1 MQRLRELAR
10 LVEAVFDEL
19 EQSFGAYQLRSSLS
33 CIPGCGACC
42 NNPNI
47 EATVLE
53 MLPLALHLYDL
64 GQAETVLE
72 ELQSYSG
79 FACYH
84 YKRNSLDG
92 LMSSCSVYKQRPVI
106 CRVFGAAGD
115 RDKYGNTRLS
125 VCRHIKQ
132 NKAEAYQLALQ
143 NLPRE
148 APPRMA
154 TGKQRLRQ
162 IDFTLGREDLPIN
175 QALQRALQLVL
186 FQSSF
191 SDPESAG
198 QIA

>member
-10 LVEAVFDEL
+10 LVEAVFDDL
-19 EQSFGAYQLRSSLS
+19 EKSFGTYLLRSGLN
-33 CIPGCGACC
+33 CVPGCGACC

-64 GQAETVLE
+64 NQAESVLE
-72 ELQSYSG
+72 ELQAYSG

-84 YKRNSLDG
+84 YKRSSLDG
-92 LMSSCSVYKQRPVI
+92 LMGSCSVYKQRPVI

-115 RDKYGNTRLS
+115 RDKYGNARLS
-125 VCRHIKQ
+125 VCRKIKQ
-132 NKAEAYQLALQ
+132 HKPKAYQIALQ
-143 NLPRE
+143 NLLFDI
-148 APPRMA
+148 PPRMA
-154 TGKQRLRQ
+154 SGKERLRQ
-162 IDFTLGREDLPIN
+162 LDFNLGKEDMPIN
-175 QALQRALQLVL
+175 QALQAALRRVL

-191 SDPESAG
+191 SEPESAG

>member
-19 EQSFGAYQLRSSLS
+19 EQSFGAYQLRSGLN

-53 MLPLALHLYDL
+53 MLPLALRLYDL

-72 ELQSYSG
+72 ELQGYSG

-84 YKRNSLDG
+84 YKRSSLDG
-92 LMSSCSVYKQRPVI
+92 LMGSCSVYKQRPVI

-115 RDKYGNTRLS
+115 RDKYGNARLS
-125 VCRHIKQ
+125 VCRQIKLY
-132 NKAEAYQLALQ
+132 KPEAYQVAVH
-143 NLPRE
+143 NLSLDT
-148 APPRMA
+148 PPRMA

-162 IDFTLGREDLPIN
+162 LDFTLGKEDLPIN
-175 QALQRALQLVL
+175 QALEAALRRVL